1 MRTTHLGLAAAAA
14 LALLVTGCASAQPGG
29 TTAPTTTA
37 DPAPTEIA
45 PTETAPPAPT
55 DDGDDD
61 AAGTP
66 IPDDRLAGL
75 DVMDAVSTDGAAAM
89 WAEPGTSLAVFIGG
103 SGSSACVPAP
113 ESAEVEDGTI
123 VVEFE
128 APDLAAI
135 SCTADFRVYGWTFP
149 VEVDASG
156 PVDVRVEGLSPADDQ
171 VVELTVAPEA
181 VLP

>member
-14 LALLVTGCASAQPGG
+14 LALLVAGCASAQPGG

-37 DPAPTEIA
+37 DPVPTEVA
-45 PTETAPPAPT
+45 PTETAPPVPS
-55 DDGDDD
+55 DGDDD

-75 DVMDAVSTDGAAAM
+75 DVMDAVSTDGAAAL

-171 VVELTVAPEA
+171 AVELTVAPEA